1 MVKSN
6 NQGFTLIELMIV
18 VAIIA
23 IIAAIAVPNLL
34 SARLAA
40 NESNAIATL
49 RQLVS
54 SQAQFQQGGAI
65 DADADG
71 TGEYGY
77 FGDLSGFYQL
87 DSHGGPANANTLNPP
102 VLGASFRNINA
113 AGEVV
118 KGGYVFQIYLPTAAG
133 ASDVETG
140 NAAAGTNLAVADAD
154 FCELSWCAYAWP
166 ADIGNTGN
174 RAFFVNQAGEIMFT
188 NQAANQAYD
197 GPGNGPAA
205 EAAFAA
211 GTAAGDI
218 TANTTP
224 GVAAADG
231 ETWVTLQ

>member
-54 SQAQFQQGGAI
+54 SQAQFQQGGSI

-71 TGEYGY
+71 TGEYGF

-87 DSHGGPANANTLNPP
+87 DSHGGPVNANFLNPP
-102 VLGASFRNINA
+102 VLSASFRNINA
-113 AGEVV
+113 AGEVT
-118 KGGYVFQIYLPTAAG
+118 KSGYIFQIYVATAAG
-133 ASDVETG
+133 SGVETG
-140 NAAAGTNLAVADAD
+140 VPAAGTGHVVADAD
-154 FCELSWCAYAWP
+154 AAELTWCAYAWP
-166 ADIGNTGN
+166 GDFGNTGN

-188 NQAANQAYD
+188 NQAVGQAYD
-197 GPGNGPAA
+197 GAGNGPAA
-205 EAAFAA
+205 EDAFIA
-211 GTAAGDI
+211 GTAAGVI

-224 GVAAADG
+224 GVAAAG
-231 ETWVTLQ
+231 LEVWVTL